1 MQVETPEV
9 GAEKATTPRYD
20 TIVIRGATGQSVP
33 KEVDGGKVVAWS
45 RGHELAAMD
54 ALEAFISDLADGN
67 CHQPTYLTQG
77 AANALNLMRRRRA
90 IGWDADETVEHPP
103 ADWRTAVAR
112 AVATASKVFE
122 DDGDEVMSAIRYM
135 EALLL
140 ANEPEQQKPFMFA
153 QLQDGDVMDWTQD
166 PNLAEEWEQQGY
178 AVAKLYAAA
187 QGGVA

>member
-54 ALEAFISDLADGN
+54 ALEVFISDLADGN

-90 IGWDADETVEHPP
+90 IGWDADEPVEHPP

-122 DDGDEVMSAIRYM
+122 EDGDEVMDAIRYM

-140 ANEPEQQKPFMFA
+140 ANEPMA
-153 QLQDGDVMDWTQD
+153 QPVADD
-166 PNLAEEWEQQGY
+166 PT
-178 AVAKLYAAA
+178 AVIEPLFTAA
-187 QGGVA
+187 QGGMA